1 MVVINA
7 RFLTQELRGVQRF
20 AEQVSLALQARRQDV
35 VFVCPDRIQMHDTA
49 RRLNV
54 QTVGRHGGHR
64 WEQLELPRYLR
75 SQGSPLL
82 VSLGA
87 TAPLMYRNQIATH
100 HDITYVRHPRS
111 YTWAFRTSYR
121 VMTPILLR
129 HLKNLIT
136 VSDFSRREISEFYDF
151 PKERI
156 LVVPNAVSDEFQ
168 PGVAGK
174 QRSPYLLA
182 VSSPS
187 EHKNFTRM
195 IQAFLQLRGHERVQL
210 RIVGGA
216 NGIFADANL
225 ERLANSDPRIR
236 FLGRLSDEELITQY
250 QGAAA
255 FVFPSLYEGFGIPP
269 LEAQACGCPVLAAN
283 AASIPEVLQSSALYF
298 DPLDVE
304 HISQAMNLV
313 LTNQCIR
320 QQLRTLGL
328 HNVSRFDWER
338 SAALVSERIDTLLAE
353 PPPHRGA
360 LPLNASVPK

>member
-20 AEQVSLALQARRQDV
+20 AEQVSLALQARRPDL
-35 VFVCPDRIQMHDTA
+35 VFVCPDNIQMHDTA

-54 QTVGRHGGHR
+54 QVIGRRTGHL
-64 WEQLELPRYLR
+64 WEQLDLPRYLHR
-75 SQGSPLL
+75 QGSPLL

-87 TAPLMYRNQIATH
+87 TAPLLYRNQIASH
-100 HDITYVRHPRS
+100 HDITYVRHPQS
-111 YTWAFRTSYR
+111 YTRAFRTAYR
-121 VMTPILLR
+121 LITPVLLR
-129 HLKNLIT
+129 HLKDLVT
-136 VSDFSRREISEFYDF
+136 VSEFSRGEISAFYGF

-156 LVVPNAVSDEFQ
+156 LVVPNAVGDEFQ
-168 PGVAGK
+168 PGIPSRARK
-174 QRSPYLLA
+174 TYLLA

-187 EHKNFTRM
+187 EHKNFARM
-195 IQAFLQLRGHERVQL
+195 IKAFLQLRGHERVEL
-210 RIVGGA
+210 RIVGAAG
-216 NGIFADANL
+216 GVFCDPSL
-225 ERLANSDPRIR
+225 ERLANNNPRIR
-236 FLGRLSDEELITQY
+236 FLGRLSDEELILQY

-304 HISQAMNLV
+304 HMAQAMHLV
-313 LTNQCIR
+313 LANQCIR

-328 HNVSRFDWER
+328 HNVSRFDWNH
-338 SAALVSERIDTLLAE
+338 SAGLISERIDALLAQQ
-353 PPPHRGA
+353 PPSHAG
-360 LPLNASVPK
+360 LPLNAGLPK